1 MTITATEA
9 YEAMLEHHKRL
20 GEELG
25 GRADAVSAAVAAG
38 RPFGAAVAGLIAYL
52 AGEVLPH
59 AAAEEKTIYP
69 AAARAGLSGT
79 VEEMI
84 AEHVTLSS
92 ASARLAAVTDGPAA
106 AGQARQIAALF
117 TAHAARENDVLL
129 PALLDDKSADLAAL
143 LEQMH
148 GSAGHQQAHDHAAAP
163 AAAGQA
169 ADPQATV
176 VSLFLQAAAALARA
190 GEADRAC
197 KIAASAW
204 AALRDARPDLAVK
217 VTAALH
223 GLARRV
229 GEGPDRRGT
238 AASQTRPPHGATRSW
253 TSATWRRRGG
263 MRRSSAP
270 TVIWRRARG
279 SCSST
284 TTTLSRCGT
293 SSKPSTPASS
303 PGMYLESGPDVWRV
317 RIGRPAAAARG
328 EAGTDTA
335 DTPDGDTEEPD
346 LDVRQVSHAQR
357 HGLIFTA
364 YRALRP
370 GAGFVL
376 VNDHDPRPLRYRF
389 EAERA
394 GQFTWDYL
402 QSGPDVWRV
411 RIGRVGA

>member
-1 MTITATEA
+1 M
-9 YEAMLEHHKRL
+9 
-20 GEELG
+20 
-25 GRADAVSAAVAAG
+25 
-38 RPFGAAVAGLIAYL
+38 AGLIAYL

-69 AAARAGLSGT
+69 AAARAGLAGT

-148 GSAGHQQAHDHAAAP
+148 GNAGHQQAHDHAAAP

-229 GEGPDRRGT
+229 GEGPDRRGDRGQPD
-238 AASQTRPPHGATRSW
+238 AAA
-253 TSATWRRRGG
+253 
-263 MRRSSAP
+263 
-270 TVIWRRARG
+270 ARG
-279 SCSST
+279 NSVLDARDLAPARRHETIFSAYRD
-284 TTTLSRCGT
+284 LAPGAGFVLVNDHDP
-293 SSKPSTPASS
+293 KPLRYQFEAEHAGQFTWD
-303 PGMYLESGPDVWRV
+303 YLQSGPDVWRV

-335 DTPDGDTEEPD
+335 DAPDGDTEEPD

-376 VNDHDPRPLRYRF
+376 VNDHDPRPLRYQF
-389 EAERA
+389 EAQYA
-394 GQFTWDYL
+394 GEFTWDYL
-402 QSGPDVWRV
+402 EGGPKVWRV
-411 RIGRVGA
+411 RIGRVRA

>member
-9 YEAMLEHHKRL
+9 YEAMLEHHRRL

-25 GRADAVSAAVAAG
+25 GRADDVSAAVAAG

-84 AEHVTLSS
+84 AEHVTLAS
-92 ASARLAAVTDGPAA
+92 ASARLAAVTDGTAA
-106 AGQARQIAALF
+106 AGQAQQIAALF

-129 PALLDDKSADLAAL
+129 SALLGDKSADLAAL

-148 GSAGHQQAHDHAAAP
+148 GSAGHEQAHDHAAAP

-176 VSLFLQAAAALARA
+176 VSLLLQAAAALAGA

-204 AALRDARPDLAVK
+204 AALCDARPDLAAR

-223 GLARRV
+223 GLVRRA
-229 GEGPDRRGT
+229 GEGP
-238 AASQTRPPHGATRSW
+238 
-253 TSATWRRRGG
+253 
-263 MRRSSAP
+263 
-270 TVIWRRARG
+270 
-279 SCSST
+279 
-284 TTTLSRCGT
+284 
-293 SSKPSTPASS
+293 
-303 PGMYLESGPDVWRV
+303 
-317 RIGRPAAAARG
+317 GRPGDSGQPDAAAARG
-328 EAGTDTA
+328 NSV
-335 DTPDGDTEEPD
+335 
-346 LDVRQVSHAQR
+346 LDVRDLAPARR
-357 HGLIFTA
+357 HETVFGA
-364 YRALRP
+364 YRDLAP

-376 VNDHDPRPLRYRF
+376 VNDHDPRPLRYQF
-389 EAERA
+389 EAEHA